1 MTENKGLID
10 VPCKFGF
17 PANMCDGFSMK
28 LQMLNSVDYNG
39 NISSLKMVLDT
50 YPNKNAEINT
60 AKLVKDVEGALW
72 IRIANE
78 KGLVTDQI
86 SAKS

>member
-1 MTENKGLID
+1 
-10 VPCKFGF
+10 
-17 PANMCDGFSMK
+17 
-28 LQMLNSVDYNG
+28 
-39 NISSLKMVLDT
+39 MVLDT